1 MAGSPEQQSS
11 SSKIDQLLNQ
21 LTVEVRRTIRNAD
34 RSQVHDLRVASRR
47 FGQAVAVLGDAPGV
61 AKIRRRLKKM
71 VNLAGAVRDYDI
83 TSDLIAKLDVAAR
96 LKARLRTRRREAQAE
111 LVIALRHW
119 AERGSEAKWRSK
131 LSGDPDALAAGEH
144 QTLVQAAQRLFD
156 RAAKLNH
163 SARTL
168 HKLRIAAKKLRYTM
182 ELLLVGPARLDP
194 IKKLQS
200 KLGTINDHESAR
212 RIVAKEGA
220 SRTLIEDLEAAQEKR
235 TRQFRRYWKRE
246 FAGKEKAW
254 LEILTHPANTHPTN
268 TEDTPAA

>member
-1 MAGSPEQQSS
+1 MAGSPEHRSS
-11 SSKIDQLLNQ
+11 SSKTDQLLNQ
-21 LTVEVRRTIRNAD
+21 LTVEMRRTIRNAD
-34 RSQVHDLRVASRR
+34 RVQVHDLRVASRR

-61 AKIRRRLKKM
+61 AKIRRRLKKI
-71 VNLAGAVRDYDI
+71 VSLAGAVRDYDI
-83 TSDLIAKLDVAAR
+83 TAELIAKLHASAR
-96 LKARLRTRRREAQAE
+96 LKARLRTRRQEAQTE

-119 AERGSEAKWRSK
+119 ADRGSEEKWRSK
-131 LSGDPDALAAGEH
+131 LSGDPGERAAGER
-144 QTLVQAAQRLFD
+144 QTLVQAAHRLFD

-168 HKLRIAAKKLRYTM
+168 HQLRIAAKKLRYTM
-182 ELLLVGPARLDP
+182 ELLPLGPARLDS

-200 KLGTINDHESAR
+200 KLGTINDYESAR

-220 SRTLIEDLEAAQEKR
+220 SGNLLEDLEAAQEKR

-254 LEILTHPANTHPTN
+254 LEILTHPASVKDKPGT
-268 TEDTPAA
+268 